1 MPEQVRLTNVL
12 LTCLP
17 VLLAVFAI
25 GEARA
30 GSTPTTTLLASS
42 ANPSVFG
49 ATVTLTAAVTANPP
63 ATGNVTFYD
72 AANILGIGTLNGS
85 GVATLNTIMIQAG
98 NRNLRATYSGD
109 ASYASSTSTA
119 LPQVVHTV
127 GGNSFTFK
135 GVFPVHSASTV
146 VNIATGDFNR
156 DGTPDIVYPSY
167 YTNDVS
173 VLIGDGTGG
182 FAPAVNYPVG
192 GPAALVA
199 AADFNGD
206 GKLDL
211 FCKLDSTA
219 PYGQILF
226 GNGDGTF
233 QPAIDVANVPAGRF
247 FQIAVGDFDGN
258 GTVDIALQN
267 GGGIVILLGNGNGTF
282 IKGTTVNTG
291 AVSSVAVG
299 DFRGIGRADLASGGT
314 IGEMFLNDGGGTA
327 TFTSVLAPSLPNPAN
342 NPVIFAYIAD
352 LHGTGHEDLIT
363 GSGEYD
369 LHVVQS
375 NGDGTFQTPRV
386 YGPAPYARSLAAGD
400 FDGDG
405 NLDIITYGTGGWD
418 PNGYSAASVLY
429 NNGDGTFKSSVQVF
443 GSGSCISTNSIIVAD
458 FNHDGIADFATAD
471 GFNGVCVWLGSA
483 NPALA
488 ATTTTSMDVTVPYQ
502 AAGEPFQM
510 SATVTSPGGIVN
522 GGNVNFIVPYFL
534 SERSNSAT
542 VSNGVATAQVGS
554 GGFPFDVGVYNGYV
568 TYYGASGFAAS
579 GAQPVRIIVTG
590 TPTTTTAS
598 AASVSF
604 SGSAQNVT
612 LRAMVTS
619 DATVNT
625 GSVTFFVTGIGSV
638 SGNVTNGMAS
648 AVLGIPGG
656 QAVGTYAIN
665 AVYTGVTPLGDSSDN
680 SKSLTISGSAT
691 TTTASAASAT
701 FSPFPHNVTLNA
713 AVTGPNGVVNGGTVT
728 FTVQGI
734 GIPTL
739 GLVFNGAA
747 SATLTIPAGQATG
760 SYAIQATYSGT
771 SNLSPSSDST
781 QSLVISPPAA
791 LTTTTTVLPGSATFS
806 SSAQTVP
813 MLVTVTSTGGT
824 VNGGTVAITVTGV
837 GTATS
842 GAVSNG
848 GAFVTL
854 SIPAGQAPGSYAINA
869 VYSGN
874 GTFGSS
880 SDSSKSLVISK
891 ATTTTMASGASTS
904 FSPSAQSVTLNATVT
919 SSGAAVNG
927 GTVSFTVPGVG
938 TATSGTVANGAASAT
953 LTILAGQAG
962 GTYTIQA
969 VYSGTTNLNTSSD
982 SSQAL
987 VISAPVTTTTTA
999 SAATAT
1005 FNASSQTVTLSA
1017 SVNSTAGTVNG
1028 GTVAFTVTGVG
1039 TATSGTVTGGAA
1051 SATLT
1056 IPAGQAAGSYAINA
1070 VYSGNGTVPASSD
1083 GSKSLVISKA
1093 STTTTASGTSANF
1106 SASPQIV
1113 TLNATVTSPTGTVNS
1128 GTVSFTLASVGSA
1141 TSGTVANGAASATLT
1156 IPAGQAGGTYT
1167 IQAIYSG
1174 TANLNTSSDSSHSLV
1189 VTAPASTTTS
1199 ASAATA
1205 TFSPT
1210 FQAVTLNA
1218 SVTSTA
1224 GAVNGGTVAFTV
1236 TGVGTSTSGTVT
1248 NGAASATVS
1257 IPAGQAPGSYAINAV
1272 YSGNGTFNGS
1282 SDGSKSLVI
1291 SPPLTTTTTA
1301 ASASATFNPSAQTVT
1316 LNASVT
1322 STAGTV
1328 NGGTVAFAVSGVGMA
1343 TSGIVANG
1351 AASATLT
1358 IPAGQAL
1365 GSYAISAVYSGNGTF
1380 PGSSDGSKS
1389 LVISQAST
1397 TTTASAATAHYST
1410 SAQTVTLNATVTS
1423 PIGAVNSGS
1432 VTFTVPGVGSATSG
1446 TVSNGAA
1453 SATLTI
1459 PAGQGAGTYVIQAV
1473 YSGTNGLNT
1482 SSDNSKS
1489 FAIVVTHFTSPSAAT
1504 FVVGQPTYLYLSVDN
1519 LIPKTFD
1526 TVTGALPSGVTLQ
1539 PYTGIF
1545 GGIPAAGTEGVYP
1558 LTFAATING
1567 VAYATQSFTL
1577 TVGPWVGPVP
1587 SLTITHGPATAECA
1601 VGFSNAF
1608 YVIRITITD
1617 TIDYPSFG
1625 PNNLAVTLGG
1635 GYSYGSRY
1643 DPSGSPQVL
1652 QFDQVF
1658 DARSFPASGSTSVL
1672 QVTNQIPGLY
1682 YLNYSAPPIGASS
1695 TARIALPPHPTT
1707 CP

>member
-1 MPEQVRLTNVL
+1 
-12 LTCLP
+12 
-17 VLLAVFAI
+17 
-25 GEARA
+25 
-30 GSTPTTTLLASS
+30 
-42 ANPSVFG
+42 
-49 ATVTLTAAVTANPP
+49 
-63 ATGNVTFYD
+63 
-72 AANILGIGTLNGS
+72 
-85 GVATLNTIMIQAG
+85 
-98 NRNLRATYSGD
+98 
-109 ASYASSTSTA
+109 
-119 LPQVVHTV
+119 
-127 GGNSFTFK
+127 
-135 GVFPVHSASTV
+135 
-146 VNIATGDFNR
+146 
-156 DGTPDIVYPSY
+156 
-167 YTNDVS
+167 
-173 VLIGDGTGG
+173 
-182 FAPAVNYPVG
+182 
-192 GPAALVA
+192 
-199 AADFNGD
+199 
-206 GKLDL
+206 
-211 FCKLDSTA
+211 
-219 PYGQILF
+219 
-226 GNGDGTF
+226 
-233 QPAIDVANVPAGRF
+233 
-247 FQIAVGDFDGN
+247 
-258 GTVDIALQN
+258 
-267 GGGIVILLGNGNGTF
+267 
-282 IKGTTVNTG
+282 
-291 AVSSVAVG
+291 
-299 DFRGIGRADLASGGT
+299 
-314 IGEMFLNDGGGTA
+314 
-327 TFTSVLAPSLPNPAN
+327 
-342 NPVIFAYIAD
+342 
-352 LHGTGHEDLIT
+352 
-363 GSGEYD
+363 
-369 LHVVQS
+369 
-375 NGDGTFQTPRV
+375 
-386 YGPAPYARSLAAGD
+386 
-400 FDGDG
+400 
-405 NLDIITYGTGGWD
+405 
-418 PNGYSAASVLY
+418 
-429 NNGDGTFKSSVQVF
+429 
-443 GSGSCISTNSIIVAD
+443 
-458 FNHDGIADFATAD
+458 
-471 GFNGVCVWLGSA
+471 
-483 NPALA
+483 
-488 ATTTTSMDVTVPYQ
+488 
-502 AAGEPFQM
+502 
-510 SATVTSPGGIVN
+510 
-522 GGNVNFIVPYFL
+522 
-534 SERSNSAT
+534 
-542 VSNGVATAQVGS
+542 
-554 GGFPFDVGVYNGYV
+554 
-568 TYYGASGFAAS
+568 
-579 GAQPVRIIVTG
+579 
-590 TPTTTTAS
+590 
-598 AASVSF
+598 
-604 SGSAQNVT
+604 
-612 LRAMVTS
+612 MVTS

-1056 IPAGQAAGSYAINA
+1056 IPAGQA
-1070 VYSGNGTVPASSD
+1070 
-1083 GSKSLVISKA
+1083 
-1093 STTTTASGTSANF
+1093 
-1106 SASPQIV
+1106 
-1113 TLNATVTSPTGTVNS
+1113 
-1128 GTVSFTLASVGSA
+1128 
-1141 TSGTVANGAASATLT
+1141 
-1156 IPAGQAGGTYT
+1156 
-1167 IQAIYSG
+1167 
-1174 TANLNTSSDSSHSLV
+1174 
-1189 VTAPASTTTS
+1189 
-1199 ASAATA
+1199 
-1205 TFSPT
+1205 
-1210 FQAVTLNA
+1210 
-1218 SVTSTA
+1218 
-1224 GAVNGGTVAFTV
+1224 
-1236 TGVGTSTSGTVT
+1236 
-1248 NGAASATVS
+1248 
-1257 IPAGQAPGSYAINAV
+1257 
-1272 YSGNGTFNGS
+1272 
-1282 SDGSKSLVI
+1282 
-1291 SPPLTTTTTA
+1291 
-1301 ASASATFNPSAQTVT
+1301 
-1316 LNASVT
+1316 
-1322 STAGTV
+1322 
-1328 NGGTVAFAVSGVGMA
+1328 
-1343 TSGIVANG
+1343 
-1351 AASATLT
+1351 
-1358 IPAGQAL
+1358 L